1 MLKNDHTFNIIADDR
16 EHQVGGQ
23 RTNATLRNVKKG
35 VEMLKRD
42 LQKYFGFN
50 SFLKGQEEVI
60 RKVLDHQSAVAIFPT
75 GAGKSLCYQLSAMIL
90 PGMTLVVSPLLSLMK
105 DQLDFLLANNIPSAR
120 LDSTL
125 AKNEYNAILERAK
138 NSELKI
144 LMISVE
150 RFKNER
156 FRFHL
161 KKMNACLLVVD
172 EAHCISEWGHNF
184 RPEYLK
190 LPDYQKE
197 FKIEQ
202 TLLLTA
208 TATAPVINDMCTK
221 FNILKNNVFVTGFYR
236 DNLFLQITPT
246 ATSEKKGRLLQRIRE
261 TPQAPTIVYVTLQKT
276 AEDVAE
282 FLCTNK
288 INAHPY
294 HAGMENEKREQIQNE
309 FMDGTL
315 ACIVATIAF
324 GMGIDKTDIRRIIHY
339 DLPKS
344 IENYSQEIG
353 RSGRDGRP
361 ALCEVLANQ
370 DNIHILEN
378 FIYGDTPE
386 KPSIFQLLRSIK
398 ENKDFV
404 WEIKE
409 VTLSNALNIRI
420 LPLKTLLVY
429 LAMEKI
435 IRPKLTYF
443 EEYAFK
449 YNAEPTNI
457 INSFEGERKQFATV
471 ILNYCHT
478 RKIWTSVDIEGILDS
493 YDTDR
498 QRILAALEYFDEKGW
513 IELQSRQAMEVYDIL
528 TQAFDIDV
536 MAEKMYALFKKK
548 EDIEIQR
555 IHNMVSFFENDA
567 CISKQLA
574 DYFGEDLEK
583 ERCGHCSFCK
593 SGKAV
598 LQNTTELKPLSHF
611 EFRAITG
618 EFIRAAG
625 EQFSEANL
633 TKFLCGI
640 YTPVFTKLKIKR
652 LPYFGILENYPFLEV
667 KNWIKSRLKVTD
679 TTAPV

>member
-1 MLKNDHTFNIIADDR
+1 MLK
-16 EHQVGGQ
+16 EQ
-23 RTNATLRNVKKG
+23 
-35 VEMLKRD
+35 
-42 LQKYFGFN
+42 LQKHFGFN
-50 SFLKGQEEVI
+50 TFLKGQEDVI
-60 RKVLDHQSAVAIFPT
+60 RKVLEHQSAAAIFPT
-75 GAGKSLCYQLSAMIL
+75 GAGKSLCYQLPAMLL

-105 DQLDFLLANNIPSAR
+105 DQLDFLLANHIPAAR

-125 AKNEYNAILERAK
+125 AKDEYSRIIENAK
-138 NSELKI
+138 NGELKI
-144 LMISVE
+144 LMIAVE

-156 FRFHL
+156 FRAQL
-161 KKMNACLLVVD
+161 EKMDVTLLVVD

-197 FKIEQ
+197 FKIAQ

-208 TATAPVINDMCTK
+208 TATTQVRDDMCAK
-221 FNILKNNVFVTGFYR
+221 FNMLKDNVFVTGFYR

-246 ATSEKKGRLLQRIRE
+246 DNSDKKTRLLQKIQK
-261 TPQAPTIVYVTLQKT
+261 TPQDPTIVYVTLQKT
-276 AEDVAE
+276 AEDVAA
-282 FLCTNK
+282 FLCVNK

-294 HAGMENEKREQIQNE
+294 HAGMENDKREQIQNK

-324 GMGIDKTDIRRIIHY
+324 GMGIDKKDIRRIIHY

-353 RSGRDGRP
+353 RSGRDAMP
-361 ALCEVLANQ
+361 ALCEVLANR

-386 KPSIFQLLRSIK
+386 KPSIFELLRTIK

-404 WEIKE
+404 WEIKTVKLANE
-409 VTLSNALNIRI
+409 LNIRI

-429 LAMEKI
+429 LAMEKV

-443 EEYAFK
+443 EEYSFK
-449 YNAEPTNI
+449 YKKDATHI
-457 INSFEGERKQFATV
+457 INRFEGQRKQFVTAV
-471 ILNYCHT
+471 MNHCHT
-478 RKIWTSVDIEGILDS
+478 RKVWTTVDIPEILNS
-493 YDTDR
+493 YATDR
-498 QRILAALEYFDEKGW
+498 QRILTALEYFEEKGW
-513 IELQSRQAMEVYDIL
+513 IELQSRQAVEVYDIL
-528 TQAFDIDV
+528 TQAFNIDD

-548 EDIEIQR
+548 ENLEIQR
-555 IHNMVSFFENDA
+555 IHNMVSLFESDA

-574 DYFGEDLEK
+574 EYFGEHLSK

-598 LQNTTELKPLSHF
+598 LQDTTELKPLSQF
-611 EFRAITG
+611 EFKTITA
-618 EFIRAAG
+618 EFIRAVG
-625 EQFSEANL
+625 EQFSEINL

-640 YTPVFTKLKIKR
+640 YTPVFSKLKIKK
-652 LPYFGILENYPFLEV
+652 LQHFGIFESYPFLEV
-667 KNWIKSRLKVTD
+667 KNWITD
-679 TTAPV
+679 KNRK

>member
-1 MLKNDHTFNIIADDR
+1 M
-16 EHQVGGQ
+16 
-23 RTNATLRNVKKG
+23 VKQQ
-35 VEMLKRD
+35 
-42 LQKYFGFN
+42 LQQYFGFN

-60 RKVLDHQSAVAIFPT
+60 LKVLECQSAAAIFPT
-75 GAGKSLCYQLSAMIL
+75 GAGKSLCYQLPAMVL

-105 DQLDFLLANNIPSAR
+105 DQLDFLLENNIPAAR

-125 AKNEYNAILERAK
+125 GKDEYNGVLEKAK

-156 FRFHL
+156 FRVHL
-161 KKMNACLLVVD
+161 EKMNVSLLVVD

-197 FKIEQ
+197 FNIMQ

-208 TATAPVINDMCTK
+208 TATEPVIDDMCAK
-221 FNILKNNVFVTGFYR
+221 FNIPKENVSVTGFYR

-246 ATSEKKGRLLQRIRE
+246 AASEKKARLLERIRE
-261 TPQAPTIVYVTLQKT
+261 APKAPGIVYVTLQKT
-276 AEDVAE
+276 AEDISE
-282 FLCTNK
+282 FLCANK

-294 HAGMENEKREQIQNE
+294 HAGMETEKREWIQNS

-315 ACIVATIAF
+315 DCIVATIAF
-324 GMGIDKTDIRRIIHY
+324 GMGIDKRDIRRIIHY

-353 RSGRDGRP
+353 RSGRDGMP
-361 ALCEVLANQ
+361 ALCEVLANR
-370 DNIHILEN
+370 DNIHVLEN

-386 KPSIFQLLRSIK
+386 THSILQLLRAIK
-398 ENKDFV
+398 DNKGFV
-404 WEIKE
+404 WEIKP
-409 VTLSNALNIRI
+409 VAISNDLNIRI

-443 EEYAFK
+443 EEYSFK
-449 YNAEPTNI
+449 YHTEPSNI
-457 INSFEGERKQFATV
+457 INRFEGERKQFVKAV
-471 ILNYCHT
+471 MNHCHT
-478 RKIWTSVDIEGILDS
+478 RKIWTDVDFATILDS

-498 QRILAALEYFDEKGW
+498 QRIVTALEYFDEKGW
-513 IELQSRQAMEVYDIL
+513 IELQSRQAMEVYGIL
-528 TQAFDIDV
+528 TQAFDINV
-536 MAEKMYALFKKK
+536 MAEKMYALFKNK
-548 EDIEIQR
+548 EGLEIQR
-555 IHNMVSFFENDA
+555 IHNMVSFFESNS
-567 CISKQLA
+567 CISKRLA
-574 DYFGEDLEK
+574 EYFGEHLEK

-593 SGKAV
+593 TGRSV
-598 LQNTTELKPLSHF
+598 LQKTTELKPISHF
-611 EFRAITG
+611 EFKAITG
-618 EFIRAAG
+618 EFMQAVEERFT
-625 EQFSEANL
+625 EVNL

-640 YTPVFTKLKIKR
+640 YTPVFSKYKIKK
-652 LPYFGILENYPFLEV
+652 LPNFGILENYPFLEV
-667 KNWIKSRLKVTD
+667 KNWISERIGRD
-679 TTAPV
+679 GG